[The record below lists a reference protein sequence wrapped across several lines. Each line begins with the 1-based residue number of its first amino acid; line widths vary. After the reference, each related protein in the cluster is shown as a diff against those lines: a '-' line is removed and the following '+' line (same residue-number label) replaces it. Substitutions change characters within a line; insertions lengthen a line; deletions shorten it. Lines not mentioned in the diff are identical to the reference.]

1 MSVSLHLVQNALP
14 FFWTNLKNFKNFI
27 ILLYLCC
34 QGMYK
39 SRCFTV
45 VKYWNGLHAH
55 LPSCFSHVRLCNT
68 MDYSLPSS
76 SIHRLLQARILEWF
90 AMSSFRYLS
99 NLGIKTESLTSPAL
113 TDGFFTTSATWEA
126 PKWPGSL

>member
-1 MSVSLHLVQNALP
+1 MFYSSEI
-14 FFWTNLKNFKNFI
+14 LKWPA
-27 ILLYLCC
+27 CTPA
-34 QGMYK
+34 K
-39 SRCFTV
+39 SFQ
-45 VKYWNGLHAH
+45 
-55 LPSCFSHVRLCNT
+55 SCPTLCNT

-99 NLGIKTESLTSPAL
+99 DLGIKTESLTSPAL